1 MPVRF
6 VRSYKVRKLFL
17 DSLACGDSES
27 LSASKA
33 GATVREVRAWRK
45 EDENFRKDW
54 EEAEECG
61 TDFIEDVATERAIKK
76 SDSLMTLILKARR
89 PDKYDRAGKMDI
101 GVTVNVEG
109 AKQKLLNKVARIK
122 AQRILADGG
131 SIEGLSVLKDE
142 LDEPLGLLPAVEHRG
157 SAGE

>member
-17 DSLACGDSES
+17 DSLTCGDSES
-27 LSASKA
+27 LAASRA
-33 GATVREVRAWRK
+33 GATVREMRAWRK
-45 EDENFRKDW
+45 EDENFAKDW
-54 EEAEECG
+54 EEALETG
-61 TDFIEDVATERAIKK
+61 TDFIEDIATERAIKK
-76 SDSLMTLILKARR
+76 SDPLMAMILKARR

-122 AQRILADGG
+122 AQRALADG
-131 SIEGLSVLKDE
+131 SAVEGVPVPE
-142 LDEPLGLLPAVEHRG
+142 DEPGEPVGLLPTAEPRG